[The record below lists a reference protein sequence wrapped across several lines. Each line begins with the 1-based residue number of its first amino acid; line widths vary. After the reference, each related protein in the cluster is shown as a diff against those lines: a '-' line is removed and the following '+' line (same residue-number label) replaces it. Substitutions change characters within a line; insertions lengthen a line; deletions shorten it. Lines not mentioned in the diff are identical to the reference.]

1 MHVDANEIQR
11 LMHGESD
18 TPADRRARAHVDNC
32 DACRARSVDAE
43 RDEDEILA
51 LLGELDQPARVVDIG
66 EVRAT
71 ATRRVVPLA
80 RIAALIVFSAGALA
94 AAYMAPGSPLRRRTP
109 ATPSTLAAAAV
120 QPSVAAPS
128 EIGVSVDAGDAL
140 SVLFAATQNRGSA
153 IVTIV
158 DGSDVEIRTAE
169 GAARF
174 TLDNRRV
181 LIDNTAAADFQIR
194 IGRRAPSVDIRINGR
209 LVLSKVGGRI
219 TTPAAPSG
227 DGPLR
232 ISLRTP

>member
-1 MHVDANEIQR
+1 MHVDADEIQR

-18 TPADRRARAHVDNC
+18 TSADRRARAHVDNC
-32 DACRARSVDAE
+32 DACRARSVDAR
-43 RDEDEILA
+43 RDEDEILT
-51 LLGELDQPARVVDIG
+51 LLGELDQPAHVVDIR

-71 ATRRVVPLA
+71 AARRVVPLA
-80 RIAALIVFSAGALA
+80 RIAAMIVFSAGALA
-94 AAYMAPGSPLRRRTP
+94 AAYMAPGSPLRRRAP
-109 ATPSTLAAAAV
+109 ASPSTVAAAV
-120 QPSVAAPS
+120 QPSVRAPS
-128 EIGVSVDAGDAL
+128 EIGVSVDARDAL
-140 SVLFAATQNRGSA
+140 SVLFAATQPRGSA

-158 DGSDVEIRTAE
+158 DGSEVEIRTAE

-181 LIDNTAAADFQIR
+181 LIDNSAAADFQIN
-194 IGRRAPSVDIRINGR
+194 IGRRAPRVDIRINGR